1 MTTETRP
8 HSTDHSGRKER
19 DGSGRAETSE
29 SLRSSPESESVPVGF
44 LDPDDCFTRR
54 YSERPFFRQQLT
66 QIDQY
71 ELTETDLTG
80 FAGVVV
86 SSQADQDFLYRHRDR
101 IRTYLDKGGV
111 VAFSGHISRPWLPG
125 GGTFEPKQIDSAD
138 DYVVQDATDHPVFD
152 GVAMDDLTYQRGVAG
167 FFARGHNPP
176 PEGATVILR
185 LADGEPVVY
194 VDKVTTDGTIFAH
207 SGNDL
212 IAFDRRETSARR
224 VPPQLVTWIR
234 KTSDIDISSARR
246 GTSVEEDQL

>member
-1 MTTETRP
+1 MTTETRQC
-8 HSTDHSGRKER
+8 STDHSARRET
-19 DGSGRAETSE
+19 DGSGRTETSE
-29 SLRSSPESESVPVGF
+29 SLRLSPESESAPVGF

-54 YSERPFFRQQLT
+54 YSERPFFRTQLT

-71 ELTETDLTG
+71 ELPETDLSAL
-80 FAGVVV
+80 AGVVV
-86 SSQADQDFLYRHRDR
+86 SSQADQDFLYQHRDS
-101 IRTYLDKGGV
+101 IRTYLDEGGV

-125 GGTFEPKQIDSAD
+125 AGTFEPKQIDSAD
-138 DYVVQDATDHPVFD
+138 DYAVKETTDHPVFE

-176 PEGATVILR
+176 PEEATVILR

-194 VDKVTTDGTIFAH
+194 VDEVTTDGTIFAH

-212 IAFDRRETSARR
+212 IAFDRRETSAKR

-234 KTSDIDISSARR
+234 ETSEVDISLTRR
-246 GTSVEEDQL
+246 RTGVEGGRL

>member
-8 HSTDHSGRKER
+8 RTTDRSGRKET
-19 DGSGRAETSE
+19 DGSGRTETAE
-29 SLRSSPESESVPVGF
+29 SLRPSPESEAAPVGF

-54 YSERPFFRQQLT
+54 YSERPFFRTQLT

-71 ELTETDLTG
+71 ELPETDLTA

-86 SSQADQDFLYRHRDR
+86 SSQADQDFLYRHRYS
-101 IRTYLDKGGV
+101 IRTYLDEGGV
-111 VAFSGHISRPWLPG
+111 VAFSGHLSRRWLPG
-125 GGTFEPKQIDSAD
+125 AGTFEPKQIDSAA
-138 DYVVQDATDHPVFD
+138 DYVVRKATDHPVFD

-176 PEGATVILR
+176 PEEATVILR

-194 VDKVTTDGTIFAH
+194 VDEATTDGTIFAH

-224 VPPQLVTWIR
+224 VPPQLVAWIR
-234 KTSDIDISSARR
+234 ETSDIDVSLGRR
-246 GTSVEEDQL
+246 RTSVGGGRL